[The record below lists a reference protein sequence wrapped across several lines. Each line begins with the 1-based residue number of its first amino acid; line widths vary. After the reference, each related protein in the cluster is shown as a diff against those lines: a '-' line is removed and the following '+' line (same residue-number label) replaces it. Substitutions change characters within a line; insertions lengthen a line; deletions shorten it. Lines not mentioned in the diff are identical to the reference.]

1 MHASPLIR
9 VIDGVETP
17 APGQWTIAA
26 NQPVVGS
33 RRSLGRRVTGMGRT
47 IDGVVRIDESHLGSA
62 MELSIAVEDLPF
74 PVASTLQYR
83 ANALI
88 PTAEG
93 MWLLNGDLT
102 AGAITRPLRA
112 IARYHGVFRHGG
124 RAAAWL
130 TFHRRVDLSSFGARR
145 ILSGRYLDL
154 ITDLNADSPIAQA
167 RALRR
172 VIEGAC

>member
-1 MHASPLIR
+1 
-9 VIDGVETP
+9 
-17 APGQWTIAA
+17 
-26 NQPVVGS
+26 
-33 RRSLGRRVTGMGRT
+33 MGRT
-47 IDGVVRIDESHLGSA
+47 IDGAVRIDAGHLGSA

-83 ANALI
+83 ATALI
-88 PTAEG
+88 PTPER
-93 MWLLNGDLT
+93 MWLLNGELT

-130 TFHRRVDLSSFGARR
+130 TLHARVDLSSFGARR
-145 ILSGRYLDL
+145 ILGGRYLD
-154 ITDLNADSPIAQA
+154 IIADLNADSPIAQP